1 MTTLTPP
8 APSPSG
14 EALPPDRDGV
24 PAPARR
30 RRPGRSSPPR
40 RLARIGSR
48 VRQIDPA
55 TWAVAIAG
63 FTLGL
68 WAMHAGVADLLAGGT
83 ATVLAVSRL
92 AGLSAALA
100 ALGGLVLTSRPRW
113 LERRAGLDRLLGWHR
128 LTGITAAFALLVH
141 VLTALVA
148 AGGGVSAAWQALAG
162 LVTGA
167 DWYVAALVAALLFAT
182 VSLTSWRRIRRRL
195 SYETW
200 HALHVVGYLAVALA
214 FPHQLFD
221 GSTFLGSPAA
231 RWWWIGLYL
240 ATAAIVVQARLG
252 GIVRSVVRPRTELA
266 RVIPEA
272 PGVASLV
279 VTGPG
284 VDALGARPGQYVSVR
299 ALTSDLWWQAH
310 PYSLSA
316 TPRPGALRLTVKA
329 LGDWSAQA
337 LALTPG
343 TRLLLEGPYGTMS
356 IEAAGAR
363 PVLLV
368 GAGVGLAP
376 MRALLEAA
384 SAHHRP
390 VVLARGRTVDE
401 LPLAAEL
408 GQLAA
413 ERGGALL
420 PVIGPRSLYPDG
432 NPFTAGAL
440 VANVPDLRHRVAFL
454 CLPAGLH
461 EQVRRELLA
470 AGLAADSIHTDTFT
484 W

>member
-1 MTTLTPP
+1 MTTLSPP

-14 EALPPDRDGV
+14 DAPPPERSGLPASP
-24 PAPARR
+24 RR
-30 RRPGRSSPPR
+30 RRPGRSPLPR
-40 RLARIGSR
+40 RLARIGSW
-48 VRQIDPA
+48 VRRIDPA

-68 WAMHAGVADLLAGGT
+68 WATRAGAVDLLAGGT
-83 ATVLAVSRL
+83 ATVLALSRL
-92 AGLSAALA
+92 AGLTAALA
-100 ALGGLVLTSRPRW
+100 ALGGLVLTARPRW

-128 LTGITAAFALLVH
+128 LTGMTAAFALLVH

-148 AGGGVSAAWQALAG
+148 AGGGVTGAGRALAD

-167 DWYVAALVAALLFAT
+167 DWYVAALVAAVLFAT
-182 VSLTSWRRIRRRL
+182 VSLTSWRRIRRML

-200 HALHVVGYLAVALA
+200 HALHVAGYLAVALA

-221 GSTFLGSPAA
+221 GSTFLDSAAA
-231 RWWWIGLYL
+231 RGWWAGLYL
-240 ATAAIVVQARLG
+240 ATALIVVEARLG
-252 GIVRSVVRPRTELA
+252 GIVRAAVRPRTELA

-299 ALTSDLWWQAH
+299 ALTSGLWWQAH

-316 TPRPGALRLTVKA
+316 APRPGALRLTVKA

-337 LALTPG
+337 LTLPPG
-343 TRLLLEGPYGTMS
+343 TRLLLEGPYGSMS
-356 IEAAGAR
+356 MESAGAR

-384 SAHHRP
+384 GEHSRP
-390 VVLARGRTVDE
+390 VVLARARTVEE

-420 PVIGPRSLYPDG
+420 PVIGPRTQYPDG
-432 NPFTAGAL
+432 NPFTAAAL
-440 VANVPDLRHRVAFL
+440 LANVPDISDRVAFL
-454 CLPAGLH
+454 CLPGGLR

-470 AGLAADSIHTDTFT
+470 VGLAADSIHTDSFT